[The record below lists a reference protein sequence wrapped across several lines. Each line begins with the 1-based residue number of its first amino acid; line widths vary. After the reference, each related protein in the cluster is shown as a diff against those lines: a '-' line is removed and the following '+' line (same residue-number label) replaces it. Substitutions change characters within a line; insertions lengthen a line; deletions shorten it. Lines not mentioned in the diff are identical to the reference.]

1 MYIGSMI
8 NDSSSMSFKVK
19 EDLTG
24 GGLTAVALSE
34 DGITTATSSDTS
46 LVGIVMAENE
56 LPIHKGENVAVQI
69 KNVGMWKIG
78 ETIKAG
84 DFLTAGEDG
93 VAMKATSGKF
103 ILAQAL
109 KSGIKGEAIQ
119 VQIIKAGIAS

>member
-1 MYIGSMI
+1 MFIGTVI
-8 NDSSSMSFKVK
+8 NDSASVSFKVK

-34 DGITTATSSDTS
+34 DGIKTASSTDTA

-56 LPIHKGENVAVQI
+56 LPIKAGEDVAVQVKDI
-69 KNVGMWKIG
+69 GMWTVG
-78 ETIKAG
+78 ETIKPG
-84 DFLTAGEDG
+84 DFLTSGTDG

-109 KSGIKGEAIQ
+109 TGGVKGNAVQ
-119 VQIIKAGIAS
+119 VQIIKAGFAS

>member
-1 MYIGSMI
+1 MFIGTVI
-8 NDSSSMSFKVK
+8 NDSSSVSFKVK

-34 DGITTATSSDTS
+34 DGIKTASSTDTS

-56 LPIHKGENVAVQI
+56 LPIKAGEDVAVQVKDI
-69 KNVGMWKIG
+69 GMWIAG

-84 DFLTAGEDG
+84 DFLTSGDDG

-109 KSGIKGEAIQ
+109 TGSIKGNAVQI
-119 VQIIKAGIAS
+119 QIIKAGFAS